1 VTCYDVFNG
10 DADGLCALRQLRL
23 HAPRD
28 AVLVTGVK
36 RDIRLLER
44 VPARAGDQL
53 VVLDVALE
61 ANRGALERVLTAG
74 AACTWFD
81 HHFPGPIPSHPAL
94 DLHIRCAPDTCTSLL
109 VDEHLGGRWRRW
121 AVAAAFGDG
130 LPGPAAAAAATL
142 VLRDE
147 DIGILSQVGQVLNY
161 NAYGESVADLHFAPD
176 ALYRTLERYE
186 DPLDFARSDPAFA
199 RLLAGWR
206 EDMAR
211 AASAPAA
218 LDTDTHLMV
227 LLPDAAWARRVS
239 GPWASE
245 LAGRAPA
252 RAVAVLVPAQ
262 GGYVVSIR
270 APASHP
276 RGADAL
282 AREFP
287 SGGGRSGAAG
297 INALP
302 SGELERFAARFAASF
317 VPG

>member
-36 RDIRLLER
+36 RDIRLLDR
-44 VPARAGDQL
+44 VPARAGDEIL
-53 VVLDVALE
+53 VLDVALE
-61 ANRGALERVLTAG
+61 ANRKALECALAAG
-74 AACTWFD
+74 ATCSWFD

-94 DLHIRCAPDTCTSLL
+94 DAHIRYAPDTCTSLL
-109 VDEHLGGRWRRW
+109 VDDHLGGRWRRW

-142 VLRDE
+142 QLCRE
-147 DIGILSQVGQVLNY
+147 DIGMLRQVGQVINY

-176 ALYRTLERYE
+176 ALYRILERYA
-186 DPLDFARSDPAFA
+186 DPLEFARGDPAFLQ
-199 RLLAGWR
+199 LLEGWR
-206 EDMAR
+206 EDMAQ
-211 AASAPAA
+211 ASVTPAA
-218 LDTDTHLMV
+218 VETDTHLMV
-227 LLPDAAWARRVS
+227 VLPDAAWARRAS

-245 LAGRAPA
+245 AAGRTPQ
-252 RAVAVLVPAQ
+252 RAVAVLVPAR
-262 GGYVVSIR
+262 GAYVVSIR
-270 APASHP
+270 APAAHP
-276 RGADAL
+276 HGADAL

-287 SGGGRSGAAG
+287 SGGGRPGAAG

-302 SGELERFAARFAASF
+302 VSELERFAARFTASF
-317 VPG
+317 TQR